1 MELHVERT
9 FGNVQSAKDLQM
21 KLRRY
26 VGYGLIGLAM
36 IAAGGC
42 ATILNDETQQINVAS
57 STGEKFKFSVDG
69 QSFEG
74 PAIVAVTRAKADKFI
89 VSESPNCVK
98 QTLLPSKIDGK
109 FFINILTGGVF
120 GSTTDYS
127 TEEMWAYDTSVV
139 VSCTK
144 E

>member
-1 MELHVERT
+1 M
-9 FGNVQSAKDLQM
+9 
-21 KLRRY
+21 
-26 VGYGLIGLAM
+26 IGCVVMA
-36 IAAGGC
+36 IGGC

-57 STGEKFKFSVDG
+57 STGEKFKFSIDG
-69 QSFEG
+69 QTFEG
-74 PAIVAVTRAKADKFI
+74 PSIVAVKRTKADKFI
-89 VSESPNCVK
+89 VSESPSCVK
-98 QTLLPSKIDGK
+98 QTLLPSKVDGK

-127 TEEMWAYDTSVV
+127 TEEMWSYDTSVV